1 MSVTYTA
8 LHLRDPQPM
17 LGHAMRTWGG
27 RDDLW
32 VFGYASLIWRPEFEA
47 DEARD
52 AVVHGWHRALEM
64 RSRVNRGTPECPG
77 LVFAL
82 VPGGSCRGMVYRI
95 ARPRVEAELER
106 LWAREMPTGVYDP
119 KWLPCRTSQGR
130 VKALGFT
137 LSRSSPA
144 HTGRLSDT
152 QMLDVLRCATGRYG
166 STLDYLMETARSLHG
181 CGIRDRDVERLVALA
196 RAHDLVPGPGAGHPA

>member
-1 MSVTYTA
+1 MTSPFSA

-17 LGHAMRTWGG
+17 LAQALQAWGG
-27 RDDLW
+27 EHDLW
-32 VFGYASLIWRPEFEA
+32 VFGYASLIWRPEFDA
-47 DEARD
+47 DEQRA

-95 ARPRVEAELER
+95 DRVRAATELER

-119 KWLPCRTSQGR
+119 KWLACRTAQGPVR
-130 VKALGFT
+130 ALAFT
-137 LSRSSPA
+137 LSRRSPA
-144 HTGRLSDT
+144 HTGPLSDA
-152 QMLDVLRCATGRYG
+152 QMLEVLRCATGRFG
-166 STLDYLMETARSLHG
+166 STLDYLLETYRSLKH
-181 CGIRDRDVERLVALA
+181 CGIHDRDIERLVALA
-196 RAHDLVPGPGAGHPA
+196 RHHHLA